1 MLYDNPEWILGYISR
16 SLREHV
22 NDPGRLRFDI
32 EQAPRERR
40 ELHRLHGKY
49 DVIHYLS
56 PGDFYRLGRATCR
69 ATVVT
74 VHHVATRVR
83 VRLSS
88 MAAETDVLCA
98 INREC
103 REMMAELPAFDT
115 IPTFFTPFGVDP
127 GFFTPREE
135 GRTVL
140 RERFGLPEDTIL
152 LGLSAKKSNDEDQ
165 RKGFDRYDA
174 LLVRLREQYGT
185 RVRLV
190 VFGPGPEDRFG
201 WSLEDFPEKVRD
213 IVVLPGFLPAEDIPV
228 MYSGLDF
235 YLCLSRLEGG
245 PYPVMECMSCGVKTI
260 STRVGIVEELIEEGK
275 TGFLVDGKNYLERV
289 PQIIDEWTNA
299 PPEKARA
306 LSEAAR
312 QRIHEKRSW
321 KAVVARSDYPE
332 IYRTAIARWSSRPF
346 AQKWNKR
353 IRFHSAIWRDR
364 LRGKSMETAD

>member
-1 MLYDNPEWILGYISR
+1 MLYDNPDWILGYISR

-32 EQAPRERR
+32 EQAPRERWELQR
-40 ELHRLHGKY
+40 LHRDY

-83 VRLSS
+83 VRLSA

-98 INREC
+98 INNEC
-103 REMMAELPAFDT
+103 REMMAELPALDP
-115 IPTFFTPFGVDP
+115 IPTFFTPFGVNPD
-127 GFFTPREE
+127 FFVPHPE
-135 GRTVL
+135 GRQAI
-140 RERFGLPEDTIL
+140 RQRFGLPGDTIL

-174 LLVRLREQYGT
+174 LLRRLKQLYGT

-201 WSLEDFPEKVRD
+201 WSPQDFPEDTRD
-213 IVVLPGFLPAEDIPV
+213 IVVLPGFLPAGDIPLL
-228 MYSGLDF
+228 YSGLDF

-260 STRVGIVEELIEEGK
+260 STRVGIVEELIDDGK
-275 TGFLVDGKNYLERV
+275 TGFMVDGKNYLERV
-289 PQIIDEWTNA
+289 PAIIDEWTA
-299 PPEKARA
+299 ASPEKLQAMC
-306 LSEAAR
+306 EAAR

-321 KAVVARSDYPE
+321 QAVVARSDYPE
-332 IYRTAIARWSSRPF
+332 IYRTAVERYRSRPL

-353 IRFHSAIWRDR
+353 VRFHSAIWRDR
-364 LRGKSMETAD
+364 LRGKSLEPAE